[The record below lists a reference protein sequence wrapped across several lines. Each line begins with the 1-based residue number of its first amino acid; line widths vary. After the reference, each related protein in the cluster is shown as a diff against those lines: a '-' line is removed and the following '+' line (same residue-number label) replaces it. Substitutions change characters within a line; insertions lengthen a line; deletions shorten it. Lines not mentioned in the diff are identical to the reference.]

1 MATVHYGGTEYSYPG
16 GAGFDDAI
24 RRYADEHAGDAT
36 VLGDGAVT
44 WSVTLDFAPIVKAG
58 TLTLPDGAV
67 YEGIAA
73 IDVMGGSVTFTPV
86 RKRQADGDE

>member
-1 MATVHYGGTEYSYPG
+1 MATVYYGGAEFSYPG
-16 GAGFDDAI
+16 GRGLDDAI

-73 IDVMGGSVTFTPV
+73 LDVMDGSVTFTPV